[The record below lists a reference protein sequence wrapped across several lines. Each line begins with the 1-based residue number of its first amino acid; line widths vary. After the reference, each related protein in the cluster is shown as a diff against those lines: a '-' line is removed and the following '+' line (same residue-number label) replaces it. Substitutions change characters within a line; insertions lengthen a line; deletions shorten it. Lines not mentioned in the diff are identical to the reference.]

1 VKRTPVVPILV
12 TAAWGLLACQE
23 SSPTSVDGDLIPVGA
38 QTVEIILPWS
48 VFGEDVQTYGGFG
61 SPNDL
66 FSQTVAEDFE
76 GTLDSRALTRFSTF
90 PVAVAVQ
97 DSLGENRTDSSL
109 TYLDGYAVARF
120 DTIRSRVDGPVELA
134 LNFLQQDWHAP
145 STTWDFRVDTVQNRD
160 PWPEPGAGPVTP
172 LGSATWD
179 PEAGDSVIFP
189 LDSATL
195 SLFNDTTGVRP
206 SARLDMVTPGALV
219 EILGLDLRINTR
231 PSINQDTVVV
241 LSTFPLAETFVYAP
255 FPEPPEEGIRVG
267 GAPAWRTVLTVDIPT
282 VLNGPESLCEL
293 VGCPFT
299 LDPNRLNFASLVL
312 TSQASQPVA
321 FQPTDSIL
329 LDVRPV
335 LVPERL
341 PKSPLG
347 PSFLGIAGRAVDP
360 EVFGDDAGTEISIP
374 VTEFVRTLITPAP
387 DSVTPPPPELA
398 ILSLLE
404 PFSVGFGAFDGPGT
418 AGEPQLRLVLTAVDT
433 VEVR

>member
-1 VKRTPVVPILV
+1 MKRTPVATILV

-38 QTVEIILPWS
+38 RTVEIVLPWS
-48 VFGEDVQTYGGFG
+48 AFGTDVRTYGGFG

-76 GTLDSRALTRFSTF
+76 GTLDSRALTRFRDF
-90 PVAVAVQ
+90 PIAVAVQ

-109 TYLDGYAVARF
+109 TYLDGYVVARF
-120 DTIRSRVDGPVELA
+120 DTLRSRADGPVELA
-134 LNFLQQDWHAP
+134 LNILQEDWHSP
-145 STTWDFRVDTVQNRD
+145 STTWDFKVDTVQNRD
-160 PWPEPGAGPVTP
+160 PWAEPGGGPASP
-172 LGSATWD
+172 LGTATWD
-179 PEAGDSVIFP
+179 PATGDSIVFP

-195 SLFNDTTGVRP
+195 SLFNDSVGIRR
-206 SARLDMVTPGALV
+206 SARLDMATPGALV
-219 EILGLDLRINTR
+219 ELLGLTLRINTR
-231 PSINQDTVVV
+231 PSINQDTIVV
-241 LSTFPLAETFVYAP
+241 LAATPLDETFVYTP
-255 FPEPPEEGIRVG
+255 FPEPPEDGIRVG

-282 VLNGPESLCEL
+282 VLNGPESLCE
-293 VGCPFT
+293 VMGCPFT
-299 LDPNRLNFASLVL
+299 VDPARLNYASLIL
-312 TSQASQPVA
+312 TSQESLPAA

-347 PSFLGIAGRAVDP
+347 PSFLGLAGRAVAP
-360 EVFGDDAGTEISIP
+360 AVFAEEAGTEIPIA
-374 VTEFVRTLITPAP
+374 VTEFVRTLINP
-387 DSVTPPPPELA
+387 DTAVSNVPPELA

-404 PFSVGFGAFDGPGT
+404 PFSVSFGAFDGPGT
-418 AGEPQLRLVLTAVDT
+418 PGEPRLRLVMTAVDT